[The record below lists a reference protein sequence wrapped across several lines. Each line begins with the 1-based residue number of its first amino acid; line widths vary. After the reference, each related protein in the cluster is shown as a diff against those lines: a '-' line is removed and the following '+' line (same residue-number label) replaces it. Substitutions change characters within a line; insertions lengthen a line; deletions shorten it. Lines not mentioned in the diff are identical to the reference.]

1 MREGNLMSEVKS
13 IIVSEQGK
21 KVNEQKN
28 RRVARSLIK
37 WKPYLFLLPAILL
50 LGVWMYKPLLS
61 TFVLAFQKWSMV
73 PGTEPIA
80 VGLDNFIRLFQTKDF
95 VQSIENTVFYTVGIL
110 PFSIIIPMLLAVAT
124 NGLNGRVK
132 NVYRAMFFIPMILA
146 PVTVGAI
153 WRWLFH
159 PANGLVNITLQKLG
173 ITDANISFFTD
184 PVYAK
189 WLILLMTGW
198 GLIGFSTIIFSA
210 ALTNINRDYFE
221 AAALDGATKWKQLI
235 TITIPL
241 LSPTILFML
250 TMSILFSSQFTFAYI
265 DILTAG
271 GPFGTSTNIYYE
283 MYKYGFSNLNAGLSS
298 AAATLFF
305 IVFAIIAIGLNV
317 LTKKFAFYD
326 N

>member
-1 MREGNLMSEVKS
+1 M
-13 IIVSEQGK
+13 
-21 KVNEQKN
+21 
-28 RRVARSLIK
+28 
-37 WKPYLFLLPAILL
+37 
-50 LGVWMYKPLLS
+50 
-61 TFVLAFQKWSMV
+61 
-73 PGTEPIA
+73 
-80 VGLDNFIRLFQTKDF
+80 
-95 VQSIENTVFYTVGIL
+95 
-110 PFSIIIPMLLAVAT
+110 
-124 NGLNGRVK
+124 
-132 NVYRAMFFIPMILA
+132 
-146 PVTVGAI
+146 
-153 WRWLFH
+153 
-159 PANGLVNITLQKLG
+159 
-173 ITDANISFFTD
+173 
-184 PVYAK
+184 
-189 WLILLMTGW
+189 
-198 GLIGFSTIIFSA
+198 IGFSTIIFSA

-221 AAALDGATKWKQLI
+221 AAALDGATKWKQLM